1 MPLKKPSEFYEKN
14 PNSSFDDIKEEL
26 KNATPEKVERIS
38 EAFDSFKSNLNNIQS
53 LSDFTETFN
62 TFKSN
67 VEKVEGLS
75 NTVEEIRENIQ
86 DLISKKDLDDSMMAH
101 LLFVEESIRN
111 VQDKVKT
118 VNSNTLFDVKEE
130 FNTLSE
136 KVTEFLGED
145 VPAYKKLIVESETRV
160 DSRFG
165 DFKEE
170 VTDVFETLGTDIK
183 EEVSNIADNI
193 KGINEENLSGIRE
206 DVKGIG
212 DKVKTLVEQELPEYK
227 KFFAETELKT
237 EDRLAENEELVEE
250 KLKKV
255 EENYKQGIKGI
266 EKDVKQHRKSL
277 TESKIKTEKGIN
289 KLFKELAQDIVT
301 LDERLIV
308 LDTGV
313 TAVHERVEG
322 KESEVDKVL
331 SEKIIKIENLVKESK
346 VLSDTVKSDFKNR
359 EISSDRKLEEY
370 ANTLTSFAEKITE
383 LESNL
388 SDNICELQENL
399 DTSTTKYHDDLKI
412 NVEQFEET
420 LSDKLKDLQINFTV
434 NEKHIKGIRKE
445 FEDVVEKLNVDE
457 IAQKSKELTGKV
469 RQLEEVLEK
478 FDQKEILSEGLLNI
492 PPNVDN
498 SDPLTPLDKRYV
510 TLDQL
515 SEHYRLFVNRV
526 QQQLATFG
534 GGGAVRINDMEDVGI
549 GTGIG
554 TDGYVLKWNT
564 GLKKWMPGIG
574 GAGAGGTWAS
584 SPTGIHTTRN
594 VGINTTAAKSD
605 YALWV
610 AGKMGVE
617 GDLEYD
623 EATARNW
630 NISGVATAAKMH
642 VGVDTGVYGEDL
654 VVTGNA
660 RIVGILTIGTSSI
673 IIDGEEDAISIGST
687 IDGEDGVTI
696 TNSAVTIGTGVTIS
710 ATASGINSAPNVL
723 YVAKDGVDTNNG
735 TSIDNA
741 KLTIKAAVGI
751 AQSGTTIKVLSG
763 RYEEANPIEV
773 PAFVSI
779 VGDDQRAVTVTPT
792 TATNDLFHVRKASK
806 IANMTFT
813 GHLAPAAA
821 VSFPKDEIAENV
833 GGGKWKG
840 PYIQNCT
847 SDTTTGTGLYV
858 DGDQARSLS
867 SMNVDSYTQ
876 YNQGGVGVAITNGGF
891 AQLVSL
897 FTICT
902 NEAVTCDKGGQ
913 ADIANSNCSF
923 GTFGLVSRGVSDL
936 QYTGIVTATAA
947 ASQADVKV
955 NVSTPTLNIN
965 NFVYDHLS
973 GIATVTTTAAHGF
986 QVGMGVTLSGIGVT
1000 CAYGSKTYPSKKP
1013 FVFDV
1018 DSIPS
1023 TTSFIVNV
1031 GISTLAHTYVSGGT
1045 AKIDVDRPYDGQLVF
1060 FDTLYKDVNKIA
1072 VGSGGTGYSFTPT
1085 VTVDAPTGPNGE
1097 RATAFATLEGD
1108 AVASI
1113 TIISSGSQYV
1123 GTPNITISAPEVGSN
1138 TATAS
1143 ATMEDL
1149 YYTINSSTPVSS
1161 GISTL
1166 SLATNLL
1173 SAVGVGSTAYFS
1185 QGSRIVASSHTF
1197 EYVGAGNQIVTA
1209 TPKRGGVTNQEN
1221 EVVTETGGKI
1231 LYTSTDQAGNFRIGD
1246 DLQINQETGT
1256 ISGRSFSKSLFSEMT
1271 PFILALS

>member
-1 MPLKKPSEFYEKN
+1 MPLKKPSEFYDKN
-14 PNSSFDDIKEEL
+14 PNSSFDDVKEEL
-26 KNATPEKVERIS
+26 KNAKPEKVERIS

-118 VNSNTLFDVKEE
+118 VNSNTLFEVKEE
-130 FNTLSE
+130 FNILSE
-136 KVTEFLGED
+136 KVNEFLGEE

-160 DSRFG
+160 DGRFG

-183 EEVSNIADNI
+183 EEVSNIADNL

-212 DKVKTLVEQELPEYK
+212 DKVKALVEEELPEYK

-237 EDRLAENEELVEE
+237 EDRLTENEELVDE

-255 EENYKQGIKGI
+255 EENYKKGIKGI
-266 EKDVKQHRKSL
+266 EKDIKQHRKSL
-277 TESKIKTEKGIN
+277 AESKIKTEKGIN
-289 KLFKELAQDIVT
+289 KLFKDLAQDIVT

-346 VLSDTVKSDFKNR
+346 VLSDTVKRDFKNR
-359 EISSDRKLEEY
+359 EISSDKKLEEY
-370 ANTLTSFAEKITE
+370 AGTLTSFAEKITE

-399 DTSTTKYHDDLKI
+399 DTSTTKYHEDLKT

-420 LSDKLKDLQINFTV
+420 LSEKLKDLQINFTV

-457 IAQKSKELTGKV
+457 IEQKSKELTGKV

-478 FDQKEILSEGLLNI
+478 FDEKELLSEGLLNI
-492 PPNVDN
+492 PPDVDN

-534 GGGAVRINDMEDVGI
+534 GGGAVRLDDLEDVDV
-549 GTGIG
+549 TGGVADNYIIQYSES
-554 TDGYVLKWNT
+554 DSKWIAKLGNV
-564 GLKKWMPGIG
+564 G
-574 GAGAGGTWAS
+574 GAGTWAS
-584 SPTGIHTTRN
+584 SDTGIHTTRN

-642 VGVDTGVYGEDL
+642 VGGGTTFAEDL
-654 VVTGNA
+654 VVTGNT

-673 IIDGEEDAISIGST
+673 IIDGEQEEISIGST
-687 IDGEDGVTI
+687 IEGEDGVTI
-696 TNSAVTIGTGVTIS
+696 TNSAVTIGAGVTIS
-710 ATASGINSAPNVL
+710 AAASGINSAPNVL

-741 KLTIKAAVGI
+741 FLTIKAAVG
-751 AQSGTTIKVLSG
+751 AASSGTTVKVLSG

-792 TATNDLFHVRKASK
+792 TATNDIFHVRKGTKLAS
-806 IANMTFT
+806 MTFS

-821 VSFPKDEIAENV
+821 VAFPTDEIAENV

-847 SDTTTGTGLYV
+847 SDTTTGTGLYI
-858 DGDQARSLS
+858 DGDQARSLKA
-867 SMNVDSYTQ
+867 MNVDSYTQ

-897 FTICT
+897 FTICC
-902 NEAVTCDKGGQ
+902 NEAVTADKGGQ

-923 GTFGLVSRGVSDL
+923 GSFGLVSRGVSDL
-936 QYTGIVTATAA
+936 QYTGIVTTTAA
-947 ASQADVKV
+947 ASQANVKV
-955 NVSTPTLNIN
+955 NVSTPTLNIS
-965 NFVYDHLS
+965 NFVYDYSS
-973 GIATVTTTAAHGF
+973 GIATVTTTSAHGF
-986 QVGMGVTLSGIGVT
+986 QVGMGVTLAGIGVT
-1000 CAYGSKTYPSKKP
+1000 CAFGSKTYPAKKP

-1023 TTSFIVNV
+1023 TTSFVVNV
-1031 GISTLAHTYVSGGT
+1031 GVSTLAHTYVSGGT
-1045 AKIDVDRPYDGQLVF
+1045 AKIDVDRPYDGQLVY

-1085 VTVDAPTGPNGE
+1085 VTVDAPAGPNGE

-1108 AVASI
+1108 SVASI
-1113 TIISSGSQYV
+1113 TIISSGSQYT
-1123 GTPNITISAPEVGSN
+1123 GTPNITISAPEEGSN
-1138 TATAS
+1138 TATATAS
-1143 ATMEDL
+1143 MEDL

-1166 SLATNLL
+1166 TLATNLL

-1197 EYVGAGNQIVTA
+1197 EYVGSGNQIVTA

-1221 EVVTETGGKI
+1221 EVVTETGGKV